1 MKNGIKQIID
11 KRITWPPNLPKF
23 LELAGGVDTD
33 EAFDH
38 MIKRGK
44 PRDDVEAKVWSDCAF
59 ECRTRLTEEK
69 ARAKFKQVYI
79 KWHERKQNGQMPNS
93 DIKAL
98 PKIRAD
104 KDSDHMVEERMR
116 SGKPKTDLE
125 KRIDN
130 LRGK

>member
-1 MKNGIKQIID
+1 MPYK
-11 KRITWPPNLPKF
+11 
-23 LELAGGVDTD
+23 AY
-33 EAFDH
+33 
-38 MIKRGK
+38 RGK
-44 PRDDVEAKVWSDCAF
+44 
-59 ECRTRLTEEK
+59 EK

-116 SGKPKTDLE
+116 KRQTKNRFRG